1 MNVVRNTDQI
11 VENMDVHQMNIG
23 ALKDGIYHPTML
35 GLENK
40 HQVMA
45 KDQRRLG
52 NSYIQ
57 SVNVCCST
65 YLLTINLLRDWYI
78 GRDTIQKLRL

>member
-23 ALKDGIYHPTML
+23 ALKDGIHHQNML

-40 HQVMA
+40 HEVMA

-52 NSYIQ
+52 NSYM
-57 SVNVCCST
+57 
-65 YLLTINLLRDWYI
+65 
-78 GRDTIQKLRL
+78 

>member
-23 ALKDGIYHPTML
+23 ALKDGIHHPNML

-40 HQVMA
+40 HQFMA

-57 SVNVCCST
+57 SVNVCCPK

-78 GRDTIQKLRL
+78 GKAIIQKLRF